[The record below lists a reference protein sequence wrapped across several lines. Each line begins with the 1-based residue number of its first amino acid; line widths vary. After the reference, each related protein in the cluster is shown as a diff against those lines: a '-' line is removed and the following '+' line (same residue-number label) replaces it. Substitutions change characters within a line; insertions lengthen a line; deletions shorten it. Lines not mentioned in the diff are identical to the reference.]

1 MAAILNTH
9 HFQDWKSTFTLL
21 VYDFNKYIMVINSSQ
36 GLPNFPSPHF
46 TVFPLLLQIP
56 LFFSLFQEEI
66 TTFIYPSAFAGVS
79 IPLIF
84 PGTLDRSIF
93 HLPLR
98 SLIYFPFT
106 NSFFSVYLH
115 AQISQY
121 IRLSAKELMPSNCGA
136 GDDLRASWT
145 ARRSNQSI
153 LKEFNT

>member
-66 TTFIYPSAFAGVS
+66 TTFIYPLAFASVS

-98 SLIYFPFT
+98 SSIYFPFT

-121 IRLSAKELMPSNCGA
+121 IRMSAKELMPSNCGA
-136 GDDLRASWT
+136 GEDLRASWT

-153 LKEFNT
+153 LKEFNS